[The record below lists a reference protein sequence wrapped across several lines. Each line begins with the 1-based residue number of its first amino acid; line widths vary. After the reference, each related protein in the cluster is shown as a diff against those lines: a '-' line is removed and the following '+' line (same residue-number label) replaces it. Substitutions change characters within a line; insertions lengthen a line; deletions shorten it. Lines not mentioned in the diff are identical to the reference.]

1 MLIKINLKQQW
12 AKLMSSAVQQKGQT
26 IHYKLNKSI
35 KNPVIMKNEKFA
47 EKNPKTVMK
56 QVNLLPGAMPI
67 IKILKWAAS
76 VPYL

>member
-1 MLIKINLKQQW
+1 
-12 AKLMSSAVQQKGQT
+12 
-26 IHYKLNKSI
+26 
-35 KNPVIMKNEKFA
+35 MKNEKFA